1 MVVIVQRGKV
11 VITSNMPSC
20 FVWGLLLIVWSVFS
34 IYLARKSKWFSA
46 RVTVDEFPFTA
57 RQFFVVG
64 ASFVFSIGI
73 YLVAFKL
80 ARGLTVALQQTPLS
94 RSFETYI
101 VTDWI
106 ALEHICALIFSLIGL
121 SLLVSLLPMDLLP
134 IVMGKN
140 RNWKKWC
147 SGVAVGFF
155 TFPIVMLVTN
165 IVAMIMTKVAPQS
178 RVDQE
183 ALALL
188 SRMDRGFLFVFL
200 IGIILFIVPFV
211 EEFLFRG
218 FLQGFLGG
226 IVHPVLAIVA
236 TSVAFA
242 MFHYSSSQR
251 ASNIEIISGLFVYSL
266 LASSL
271 RAKKSS
277 VMAAVG
283 MHTAFNALAL
293 ISFFILRK

>member
-1 MVVIVQRGKV
+1 M
-11 VITSNMPSC
+11 ITSNMPSC
-20 FVWGLLLIVWSVFS
+20 FVWGLLLIIWAIFS

-57 RQFFVVG
+57 RQFFVIG
-64 ASFVFSIGI
+64 ASLVFSIGV

-80 ARGLTVALQQTPLS
+80 ARGLTIALQQTPLS
-94 RSFETYI
+94 RSFELYT
-101 VTDWI
+101 VTDWTV
-106 ALEHICALIFSLIGL
+106 LEHICALVFSLIGL
-121 SLLVSLLPMDLLP
+121 SLLISLLPVDLLP

-147 SGVAVGFF
+147 NGAVIGFF
-155 TFPIVMLVTN
+155 VFPVVMLVTN
-165 IVAMIMTKVAPQS
+165 IIAMIIAKVAPHA

-188 SRMDRGFLFVFL
+188 SRVDRGFLFLFL
-200 IGIILFIVPFV
+200 IGTIVFVVPFV

-226 IVHPVLAIVA
+226 IVHPVLAIVG

-242 MFHYSSSQR
+242 MFHYSSAQM

-293 ISFFILRK
+293 LSFFILRG

>member
-1 MVVIVQRGKV
+1 
-11 VITSNMPSC
+11 MPSC
-20 FVWGLLLIVWSVFS
+20 FVLGFLLVVWAICS
-34 IYLARKSKWFSA
+34 IYVARKRKWFSA
-46 RVTVDEFPFTA
+46 SITVDEFPFTA
-57 RQFFVVG
+57 RQFFVIG
-64 ASFVFSIGI
+64 ASLVFSIGI

-80 ARGLTVALQQTPLS
+80 ARGLTIALQQTPLS
-94 RSFETYI
+94 RSFELYT
-101 VTDWI
+101 VTDWTV
-106 ALEHICALIFSLIGL
+106 LEHICAIIFSLIGL
-121 SLLVSLLPMDLLP
+121 SLLVSLLPIDLLP

-147 SGVAVGFF
+147 SGALAGFF
-155 TFPIVMLVTN
+155 AFPIVMLVTN
-165 IVAMIMTKVAPQS
+165 IVAMIIAKVAPHA

-188 SRMDRGFLFVFL
+188 ARVDRGFLFVFL
-200 IGIILFIVPFV
+200 VGIILFVVPFV

-226 IVHPVLAIVA
+226 IVHPVLAIVG

-242 MFHYSSSQR
+242 MFHFSSTQR

-293 ISFFILRK
+293 LSFFILRS